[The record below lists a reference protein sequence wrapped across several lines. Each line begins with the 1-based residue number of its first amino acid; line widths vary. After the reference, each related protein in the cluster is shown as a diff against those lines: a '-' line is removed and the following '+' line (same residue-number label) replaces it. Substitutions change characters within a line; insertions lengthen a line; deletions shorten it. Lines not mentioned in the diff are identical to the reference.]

1 MVQYHILLIRNK
13 INELAYNFLFLLV
26 NDIKI
31 KLWIDIC
38 TCIMKC
44 ITILFNNI
52 MKEEMKEL
60 KQVNLFYE

>member
-26 NDIKI
+26 NNIKI
-31 KLWIDIC
+31 KLWIDIR

-44 ITILFNNI
+44 ITILLNNI

-60 KQVNLFYE
+60 KQVNLSYE